1 MTQEEHTMHVA
12 LNRTAPPPA
21 ERLGAPYLEIN
32 GTYAV
37 HNRYLRITLLCAGL
51 VILLMSAAGW
61 RFAKEY
67 ADRKPLVIRVNA
79 EGDAQAAPYSILEY
93 KPREP
98 EIRYFLNRF
107 VIDHFSLVRATAKD
121 AFQRKLYFLSAEMAK
136 KVMDTESPALA
147 TFMATGTEEV
157 DVEVSNVTIEQLET
171 SPYKASISFDKV
183 VRTVASTQPVRR
195 ERFVS
200 HVQFKLLEKT
210 PNSLIPVNPLGMVI
224 TYLRSDQAFDQP
236 SPTHQQPSAR
246 LGGAF

>member
-1 MTQEEHTMHVA
+1 
-12 LNRTAPPPA
+12 
-21 ERLGAPYLEIN
+21 
-32 GTYAV
+32 
-37 HNRYLRITLLCAGL
+37 
-51 VILLMSAAGW
+51 MSAAGW

-121 AFQRKLYFLSAEMAK
+121 AFQRKLYYLSQELAKQAMAETNTA
-136 KVMDTESPALA
+136 ALA

-157 DVEVSNVTIEQLET
+157 DIEVSNVTIEQLET
-171 SPYKASISFDKV
+171 APYKASISFDKV

-210 PNSLIPVNPLGMVI
+210 PNNLIPVNPLGMVI

-236 SPTHQQPSAR
+236 SPTPQQPSAR
-246 LGGAF
+246 LGGAY